1 MYTESVATCVC
12 FQPSITKDFGVACLK
27 KRNVGRNYF
36 RVWHSIAKTWLH
48 KVLISLGNMKSLFNA
63 CVNCIMLYLTGKK
76 KEDFTLSEKTLQLT
90 I

>member
-48 KVLISLGNMKSLFNA
+48 
-63 CVNCIMLYLTGKK
+63 
-76 KEDFTLSEKTLQLT
+76 
-90 I
+90 